1 MVLYL
6 PTFYASDDDNVS
18 RVPLKN
24 INAIIS
30 MMMINAFIA
39 SHRALPFTSS
49 SPPPT
54 SYAPGTFERRCPRKY
69 ARLPETKIEN
79 DDGKK

>member
-6 PTFYASDDDNVS
+6 PTFYASDDDNDDDDNVS

-39 SHRALPFTSS
+39 SHRALLFTSS
-49 SPPPT
+49 SPPT
-54 SYAPGTFERRCPRKY
+54 
-69 ARLPETKIEN
+69 
-79 DDGKK
+79 